1 MPKIPVD
8 LLDDTLRDDGAKN
21 ADSLIDKLNGSPEES
36 PEDSSV
42 EESSEDVDPDAVIF
56 HTQAEFDRVI
66 GKRIEQERKKWLR
79 ENHTL
84 LTLGKR
90 ALARYEAEDEDEA
103 INRADIEY
111 YQHLADK
118 LDISLQAA
126 EYIANL
132 EKANQHANEDYS
144 LSQATNDDT
153 SDNDKPPSIN
163 RLSTQQLKELFEEEE
178 VIKETMPE
186 FDIVEFVKQ
195 NPMVSYLIAAGYP
208 LSEIVDQFSG
218 ELRINQA
225 KKQAEDDV
233 VERIRRRNSRP
244 SSIGGYGTSGM
255 AQSVRTMS
263 DEQIEKIDKA
273 VRAGKRVVL

>member
-8 LLDDTLRDDGAKN
+8 LLEDTLRDDGAKN
-21 ADSLIDKLNGSPEES
+21 TDSLTNENNDLIDELSD
-36 PEDSSV
+36 DSSA
-42 EESSEDVDPDAVIF
+42 EESSEEVDPDAVIF

-84 LTLGKR
+84 LTLGMR

-103 INRADIEY
+103 IKRADIEY

-118 LDISLQAA
+118 LDVSLEAA

-132 EKANQHANEDYS
+132 EKS
-144 LSQATNDDT
+144 SQPGNDDC
-153 SDNDKPPSIN
+153 SEAASDKPSSMN
-163 RLSTQQLKELFEEEE
+163 RLSTQQLKKLFEEEE
-178 VIKETMPE
+178 AIKETMPE

-208 LSEIVDQFSG
+208 LTEIVDQFSG

-244 SSIGGYGTSGM
+244 SSIGGYGSSNTT
-255 AQSVRTMS
+255 QSVRTMS